1 MVVDVQLF
9 EGIVVFIVD
18 VVVVVVI
25 VDVVVV
31 VLCGFVLGGVLGGF
45 FVGAVS
51 SLRRRLVRH
60 LVVVA
65 VSGVRVA
72 RDQLNAFVEFVQEL
86 LC

>member
-18 VVVVVVI
+18 FVVVVVVV

-31 VLCGFVLGGVLGGF
+31 VLCVFVLGGF
-45 FVGAVS
+45 FVRAVS